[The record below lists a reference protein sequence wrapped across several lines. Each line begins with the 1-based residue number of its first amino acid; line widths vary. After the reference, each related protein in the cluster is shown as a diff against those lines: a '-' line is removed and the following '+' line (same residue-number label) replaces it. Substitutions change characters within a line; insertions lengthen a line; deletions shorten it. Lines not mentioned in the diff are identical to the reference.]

1 MKHDYKAALKRF
13 DKHLTTADPNATG
26 KTLGLLVGAYFHNDE
41 IVAIRKALKIAEK
54 LMQEP
59 SREMVQHT
67 KTGWHHSTVFTVM
80 RDQMLKEI
88 EW

>member
-1 MKHDYKAALKRF
+1 MTEFEDV
-13 DKHLTTADPNATG
+13 KHLLERVESHAHIVKGSEVWETIIHALRIAD
-26 KTLGLLVGAYFHNDE
+26 
-41 IVAIRKALKIAEK
+41 K

-88 EW
+88 DNEEL